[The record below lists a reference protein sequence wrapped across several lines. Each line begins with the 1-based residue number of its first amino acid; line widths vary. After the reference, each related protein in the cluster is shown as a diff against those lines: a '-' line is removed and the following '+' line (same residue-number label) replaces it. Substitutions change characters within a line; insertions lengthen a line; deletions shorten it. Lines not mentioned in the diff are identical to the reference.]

1 MKTIRNKADRQ
12 KLIDRISNL
21 SGEETPSWGKMTVD
35 QMMSHLVQAGEL
47 PFVSSVPDRSTFVSR
62 TIIKPLILYVLPMPK
77 EVKISA
83 EMDQQKKGR
92 TPMGFENDRRSLIES
107 IEKIGTLSLDHE
119 CLGHP
124 FFGKMSAKEWAIIAY
139 WHTDHHLK
147 QFGV

>member
-1 MKTIRNKADRQ
+1 MKTIRNQVDRQ
-12 KLIDRISNL
+12 RLIDRISNL
-21 SGEETPSWGKMTVD
+21 SGKETPHWGKMTAE

-47 PFVSSVPDRSTFVSR
+47 PFEASVPDRSTFTSR
-62 TIIKPLILYVLPMPK
+62 TFIKPLILYVLPMPK

-92 TPMGFENDRRSLIES
+92 TPQGFETDRNQLLTLIE
-107 IEKIGTLSLDHE
+107 KLGTLSIDHK

-124 FFGKMSAKEWAIIAY
+124 FFGKMSAKEWAVIAY
-139 WHTDHHLK
+139 RHIDHHLK